1 MEDSAEDGYL
11 KACALIRANFHVD
24 PSAGSAEDFA
34 ANYAAAVW
42 LENWRLKRQ
51 AEMIVSLFRDK
62 E

>member
-11 KACALIRANFHVD
+11 KACALIRANLHVD

-51 AEMIVSLFRDK
+51 AEMIVSLFIDK

>member
-11 KACALIRANFHVD
+11 KACALIRANLHVD

-62 E
+62 K

>member
-11 KACALIRANFHVD
+11 KACALIRANLHVD

-51 AEMIVSLFRDK
+51 AKMIVSLFRDK